1 MRSDLPK
8 DPYILLSVVNTA
20 LRDEFN
26 SLDDMCKSMNF
37 DRDKIV
43 TTLNEVGY
51 VYDDSLNTFTK

>member
-20 LRDEFN
+20 LRDEFK

-37 DRDKIV
+37 ERDKIV

-51 VYDDSLNTFTK
+51 VYNDSLNTFTK